1 MELSFRNTFNCH
13 IVKASQ
19 LRSDICNHFIS
30 LPEFIFKHLFLPFF
44 VSLLFAIN
52 INAQWQPN
60 GVAICDTIANAGDML
75 PRIAS
80 DLDGGAFICWKDARS
95 GTDNDIYMQHIFSD
109 GTMQFPHNGVPLCN
123 APESQQFQRII
134 SDEKGG
140 AFIAWEDNRSGT
152 TTDIYAQ
159 HINKQGKKIWD
170 NQGIKVAEYGGL
182 FINIASDNKGGLI
195 AGWVSGGIHDV
206 IVQYIDSLGTRVWRD
221 SGVQVTNRPGN
232 VYSNDVAVVTDGY
245 GGAFVGWSEELVIY
259 IQRVDSLGQIVFA
272 TNGIALTNNSLRNI
286 DVSISSD
293 TQGGAIISWSSLV
306 SAGSLDTSYK
316 YVQRVSATGDLLWGP
331 GHRNN

>member
-1 MELSFRNTFNCH
+1 MELSFRNAFSCH

-19 LRSDICNHFIS
+19 IRSDICNHFIS
-30 LPEFIFKHLFLPFF
+30 LPDFIFKHLFLPFF

-109 GTMQFPHNGVPLCN
+109 GTMQFPHNAVPLCS
-123 APESQQFQRII
+123 APGTQQFQRII

-140 AFIAWEDNRSGT
+140 AFVSWEDGRSGT
-152 TTDIYAQ
+152 NIEIYAQ
-159 HINKQGKKIWD
+159 HINEKGKELWD
-170 NQGIKVAEYGGL
+170 NQGIKVSEKPGL
-182 FINIASDNKGGLI
+182 FINIASDYMGGLLV
-195 AGWVSGGIHDV
+195 GYVFGGIHDV
-206 IVQYIDSLGTRVWRD
+206 VVQYIDSLGTPVWGD

-272 TNGIALTNNSLRNI
+272 TNGITLTNNSL
-286 DVSISSD
+286 
-293 TQGGAIISWSSLV
+293 
-306 SAGSLDTSYK
+306 
-316 YVQRVSATGDLLWGP
+316 
-331 GHRNN
+331 

>member
-19 LRSDICNHFIS
+19 LRSYCCNHFT
-30 LPEFIFKHLFLPFF
+30 LFPEFIFKHLFLPFF

-182 FINIASDNKGGLI
+182 FINIASDNKG
-195 AGWVSGGIHDV
+195 
-206 IVQYIDSLGTRVWRD
+206 
-221 SGVQVTNRPGN
+221 
-232 VYSNDVAVVTDGY
+232 
-245 GGAFVGWSEELVIY
+245 
-259 IQRVDSLGQIVFA
+259 
-272 TNGIALTNNSLRNI
+272 
-286 DVSISSD
+286 
-293 TQGGAIISWSSLV
+293 
-306 SAGSLDTSYK
+306 
-316 YVQRVSATGDLLWGP
+316 
-331 GHRNN
+331 